1 MATGEGCQHHWQTE
15 EVDGVSVSNEHG
27 RQPLAAGLDPFDHR
41 CRVGFGER
49 RVDQDGVVV
58 TRVPSQQPNQELGP

>member
-1 MATGEGCQHHWQTE
+1 MATGEGGQHHWQAE
-15 EVDGVSVSNEHG
+15 EVDGVSDEYG
-27 RQPLAAGLDPFDHR
+27 RQPLAAGLDPFDPR